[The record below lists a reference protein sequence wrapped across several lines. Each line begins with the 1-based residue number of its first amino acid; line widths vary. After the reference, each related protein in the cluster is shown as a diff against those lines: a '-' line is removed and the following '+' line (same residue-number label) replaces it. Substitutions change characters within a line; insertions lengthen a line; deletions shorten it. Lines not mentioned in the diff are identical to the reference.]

1 MSYKDTLCTNFIVK
15 GKQRLPYGEGDRG
28 KFIPSEK
35 GRRAIFVPSWGTM
48 EIEEI
53 DYVVEVAQGQEDE
66 RRKSKEK
73 SVVKDNLEQVVGVA
87 QRAKKGERAN
97 TIKEIL
103 RG

>member
-1 MSYKDTLCTNFIVK
+1 MSYKDTLCTNFIMK
-15 GKQRLPYGEGDRG
+15 KKERLPYGEGDRG

-48 EIEEI
+48 EKEEI

-66 RRKSKEK
+66 RLSSRDK
-73 SVVKDNLEQVVGVA
+73 SVTKDNLEQLVGAA
-87 QRAKKGERAN
+87 QRVKKGERGNA
-97 TIKEIL
+97 IKERL